1 MRYVIAL
8 LVMLSP
14 WPIWAAGSSDAD
26 VVILGELHDNPGHHA
41 RQAELIQTIA
51 PRAVVFEML
60 TPDEAA
66 LLDDVARDPEVMADA
81 AQRVAW
87 TNMPDYAEILAV
99 SPRILG
105 AALPR
110 DQVRKAFADGAAAV
124 FGDAAGHYGLTEP
137 LPLAELETRKAL
149 QFAAHCEAMPME
161 MMGGMV
167 EAQRLRDA
175 SFARTML
182 AALDAYG
189 APVVLI
195 TGNGHARKDW
205 GVPAFLARVRP
216 GVTVYALGQGEP
228 GRAPTGIFDQTAESP
243 APERGDPCDAFR

>member
-1 MRYVIAL
+1 MRYVIAF

-14 WPIWAAGSSDAD
+14 WPVWAAGSFDAD

-41 RQAELIQTIA
+41 RQAALIREIA

-66 LLDDVARDPEVMADA
+66 MLDGVARDPEVMAGA
-81 AQRVAW
+81 AQDVAW
-87 TNMPDYAEILAV
+87 FNMSDYAGVLVA

-105 AALPR
+105 AALPHE
-110 DQVRKAFADGAAAV
+110 QVRQAFSNGAAAV
-124 FGDAAGHYGLTEP
+124 FGEEADAYGLTEALSP
-137 LPLAELETRKAL
+137 EELEARKAL

-175 SFARTML
+175 SFARSVL
-182 AALDAYG
+182 AVLDRYG

-205 GVPAFLARVRP
+205 GVPVYLARVQP
-216 GVTVYALGQGEP
+216 GIAVFALGQGEP
-228 GRAPTGIFDQTAESP
+228 DQPPHGSFDQMATSD
-243 APERGDPCDAFR
+243 APERDDPCATFR